1 LLASAHHLHMHCVLK
16 ELNTCEAARKWVYSN
31 FFAPYDE
38 VIEKL
43 NQLKKNKK
51 INIRSV
57 CYARSIQ
64 IYWRLFF
71 VYLVSSASFLSSKF
85 SGL

>member
-1 LLASAHHLHMHCVLK
+1 MPPFNQGTFYNIYNIYYRFILTSLLASAYHLHMHCVLK

-51 INIRSV
+51 D
-57 CYARSIQ
+57 
-64 IYWRLFF
+64 
-71 VYLVSSASFLSSKF
+71 
-85 SGL
+85 